1 MTIEDEIAFLSG
13 VPVLGRLGDGA
24 LRSLAIAAET
34 HAMEVGEV
42 LFAAGEAADGA
53 YIVQQGTV
61 SLQPASGA
69 EVVVGPGTLLG
80 ESALLTETRRPATA
94 TAREPGKALRI
105 SRATFLK
112 VLDSYPDAALRLR
125 EVLASR
131 TDQWARDMENIRGA
145 LARLTERQDAA
156 DRPEGSG

>member
-24 LRSLAIAAET
+24 LRSLAIAAES
-34 HAMEVGEV
+34 HPMEAGDV
-42 LFAAGEAADGA
+42 LFAAGDAADGA
-53 YIVQQGTV
+53 YIVQHGSV
-61 SLQPASGA
+61 SLQAATGG
-69 EVVVGPGTLLG
+69 EVVAGPGTLLG

-112 VLDSYPDAALRLR
+112 VLDSYPEAALRLR
-125 EVLASR
+125 EVLTAR
-131 TDQWARDMENIRGA
+131 TDQWAHEMDSIRAA
-145 LARLTERQDAA
+145 LARGRA
-156 DRPEGSG
+156 G